1 MFFAYFPLEDRPDSQ
16 DILYLICC
24 PSQLKEKVRAE
35 ITNQANAPTP
45 SDSSSRIN
53 MIPGRDRAYVSL
65 IGGIRA
71 IEEDD
76 MDEFYLQ

>member
-1 MFFAYFPLEDRPDSQ
+1 
-16 DILYLICC
+16 
-24 PSQLKEKVRAE
+24 
-35 ITNQANAPTP
+35 
-45 SDSSSRIN
+45 
-53 MIPGRDRAYVSL
+53 MIPGRGKAYVSL